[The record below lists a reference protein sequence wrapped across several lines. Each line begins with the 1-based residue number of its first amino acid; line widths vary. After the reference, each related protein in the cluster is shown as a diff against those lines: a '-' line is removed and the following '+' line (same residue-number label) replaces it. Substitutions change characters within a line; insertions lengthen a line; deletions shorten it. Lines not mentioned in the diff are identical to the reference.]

1 MAKFPRKCGDG
12 EGGGAEVGRCS
23 RREFSGLWSIRDLKI
38 VMESKLMVAVSAS
51 ELKHLKSSTMAPRRN
66 IFHFASSKP
75 TTCGFVAQPCVA
87 AVKCDAARPAR
98 SHRDQ
103 M

>member
-38 VMESKLMVAVSAS
+38 VMDSKLMIAVNAS
-51 ELKHLKSSTMAPRRN
+51 ELKHLKSSTVTPRAEIYRL
-66 IFHFASSKP
+66 
-75 TTCGFVAQPCVA
+75 
-87 AVKCDAARPAR
+87 AR
-98 SHRDQ
+98 
-103 M
+103 